1 MDTAGGIADVGCG
14 GVRVDVADR
23 GGWSD
28 VYVTGARVGNGCVG
42 DGNDRRGGATAGKGG
57 DTARKIS

>member
-1 MDTAGGIADVGCG
+1 MNAAGGVTDVGCG
-14 GVRVDVADR
+14 DMWIDVADR

-28 VYVTGARVGNGCVG
+28 VYVTGACVGDGCVG
-42 DGNDRRGGATAGKGG
+42 DGNARRGKAAYRRGG